1 MAATF
6 YLSVISPTRT
16 LLEEEVTS
24 IIVPGSEGYLGVLAN
39 HAPLIAALGPGRLTV
54 KTPDGQTRVYA
65 LSGGFLE
72 VSKNKAILL
81 ADAMETLVEI
91 DVERARK
98 AAERARKRIEE
109 GGELWDLPRA
119 SEALNRAL
127 NRVRLAEEK

>member
-1 MAATF
+1 
-6 YLSVISPTRT
+6 
-16 LLEEEVTS
+16 
-24 IIVPGSEGYLGVLAN
+24 
-39 HAPLIAALGPGRLTV
+39 
-54 KTPDGQTRVYA
+54 
-65 LSGGFLE
+65 
-72 VSKNKAILL
+72 
-81 ADAMETLVEI
+81 METLVEI